1 MRQKKKPSFICLS
14 PEMVNRI
21 EESLTLIADEDLPR
35 RISVIEERLKTLGC
49 IDEMASRLKTVESSV
64 WMSKEIL
71 TTSEAAMY
79 LGFKIGYLYKL
90 TSENKIPFYKPNGG
104 CIYFSKQ
111 ELVDWAKS
119 NPITPVKS
127 NCNLNRI

>member
-1 MRQKKKPSFICLS
+1 MRQKKRQNFICLS
-14 PEMVNRI
+14 PDTVNRI

-35 RISVIEERLKTLGC
+35 RISVIEEQLKTLKS
-49 IDEMASRLKTVESSV
+49 IDEMASRLETVESSV

-104 CIYFSKQ
+104 CIYFCKQ

-119 NPITPVKS
+119 NPIFPVKS
-127 NCNLNRI
+127 NSNLKSI

>member
-1 MRQKKKPSFICLS
+1 MRQKKRQNFICLS
-14 PEMVNRI
+14 PDTVNRI

-35 RISVIEERLKTLGC
+35 RISVIEEQLKALKS
-49 IDEMASRLKTVESSV
+49 IDEMASRLETVESSV

-104 CIYFSKQ
+104 CIYFCKQ

-119 NPITPVKS
+119 NPIFPVKS
-127 NCNLNRI
+127 NSNLKSI

>member
-1 MRQKKKPSFICLS
+1 MRQKKKPNFICLS
-14 PEMVNRI
+14 PDMVNRI

-49 IDEMASRLKTVESSV
+49 IGEMESRLETLESSV

-71 TTSEAAMY
+71 TTSEAATY

-104 CIYFSKQ
+104 CIYFCKQ

-119 NPITPVKS
+119 NPIAPVKS
-127 NCNLNRI
+127 NCNLKRI

>member
-1 MRQKKKPSFICLS
+1 MRQKKRQNFICLS
-14 PEMVNRI
+14 PDTVNRI

-35 RISVIEERLKTLGC
+35 RISVIEEQLKTLKS
-49 IDEMASRLKTVESSV
+49 INEMTSRLETVESSV

-104 CIYFSKQ
+104 CIYFCKQ

-119 NPITPVKS
+119 NPIFPVKS
-127 NCNLNRI
+127 NSNLKSI

>member
-1 MRQKKKPSFICLS
+1 MRQKKRQNFICLS
-14 PEMVNRI
+14 PDTVNRI

-35 RISVIEERLKTLGC
+35 RISVIEEQLKTLKS
-49 IDEMASRLKTVESSV
+49 IDEMASRLETVESSV

-90 TSENKIPFYKPNGG
+90 TSESKIPFYKPNGG
-104 CIYFSKQ
+104 CIYFCKQ

-119 NPITPVKS
+119 NPIFSVKS
-127 NCNLNRI
+127 NSNLKSI

>member
-1 MRQKKKPSFICLS
+1 MRQKKRQNFICLS
-14 PEMVNRI
+14 PDTVNRI

-35 RISVIEERLKTLGC
+35 RISVIEEQLKTLKS
-49 IDEMASRLKTVESSV
+49 IDEMASRLETVESSV

-104 CIYFSKQ
+104 CIYFCKQ

-119 NPITPVKS
+119 NRIFPVKS
-127 NCNLNRI
+127 NSNLKSI